1 MLFGT
6 RMKEERM
13 KRNMTQ
19 KQFGDMLGVS
29 ATMIMY
35 YEHDI
40 KKPTVGQL
48 LFIAETLGTDPNYL
62 LGLEYEAREKSE
74 AYTFR
79 ISKQEVKILKELRS
93 RKQVYSM
100 LIEDPRRTV
109 ELIAR
114 KLS

>member
-1 MLFGT
+1 MLFGV

-19 KQFGDMLGVS
+19 KEFGDMLGVS

-35 YEHDI
+35 YEHGI
-40 KKPTVGQL
+40 KKPTVDQL
-48 LFIAETLGTDPNYL
+48 LFIAETLQTSPNYL
-62 LGLEYEAREKSE
+62 LGLEYEARERGE

-79 ISKQEVKILKELRS
+79 ISKQEIKIIKELRS

-109 ELIAR
+109 ELIKR

>member
-35 YEHDI
+35 YEHGV
-40 KKPTVGQL
+40 KKPTVDQL
-48 LFIAETLGTDPNYL
+48 LFIAEKLGTNPNYL
-62 LGLEYEAREKSE
+62 LDLEYEAREKGE
-74 AYTFR
+74 EYTFR
-79 ISKQEVKILKELRS
+79 ISKQEVKILKELRC